1 MEGLKMTLT
10 RLSNNTY
17 PLLPSLFNG
26 LFEGNWSDFSSSN
39 FSSTNTSLPAVN
51 IRENNNTYVIEV
63 AVPGMKKNDFKIN
76 YDNGLLTISSE
87 KKEENKEDDN
97 KYTRHEFSYQS
108 FQRTFNI
115 SENMVDSN
123 KIEAKYNDGILHIA
137 LPKKEETKLKSAK
150 EIKIS

>member
-1 MEGLKMTLT
+1 MTLA
-10 RLSNNTY
+10 RLYNNTF
-17 PLLPSLFNG
+17 PWFPSLYNG
-26 LFEGNWSDFSSSN
+26 LFEGDWLDWSSSN

-51 IRENNNTYVIEV
+51 IMENNDTYVIEV
-63 AVPGMKKNDFKIN
+63 AAPGMKKNDFKIN

-115 SENMVDSN
+115 SEDMVDNN
-123 KIEAKYNDGILHIA
+123 KIEAKYTNGILHVA
-137 LPKKEETKLKSAK
+137 LPKKEVGKLKPVK